1 MYSAVDTLWIL
12 LAVILMFMMQA
23 GFAML
28 ETGFTRAKNA
38 GNIAMKNLLDF
49 VVGSLVFWIIGFG
62 LLHNTSVG
70 GFIGIPDLFTQ
81 GDYSQSGFPGN
92 AYFIFQVMFCATA
105 ATIVSGAMAERTKFQ
120 AYLICSAILSAFV
133 YPVAAHWIW
142 NADGWLNKLGF
153 HDFAGST
160 AVHLVGGMA
169 ALVGAKMLGPRIGK
183 YDRKG
188 KSKAIPGHN
197 LSLGVLGIFLL
208 WFGWYGFDAGSTLTI
223 TGDDAIKLV
232 SSIVVNVTFCA
243 SASCLMAML
252 VSWRRYGKADIT
264 MTFNGAL
271 AGLVAVTSGC
281 DQVTITGAV
290 CIGLITGFI
299 LVFAIEFVDMKLKV
313 DDPVG
318 AVSAHGISGALGTVF
333 TGVFSTKI
341 GLLHTG
347 KLSGLL
353 IQCLGVICVCAWV
366 IVCMSIVFVIMKKT
380 IGIRVSEDDEM
391 KGLDFS
397 EHGMAPLMAGDGES
411 YSAMASPQHLVEQ
424 IDMSVPDEDAPLPE
438 KYKVTD
444 GKMRM
449 VMVMM
454 NPNRLEVLMKALD
467 RIEITGMTVT
477 NVSGCGI
484 QKGNTEYYRGA
495 ELESHLIPK
504 VKVEIVICAVP
515 LALVIDTIKKSIY
528 TGKIGDGKIFVYEI
542 DDVIKVRTGS
552 QGREALE

>member
-1 MYSAVDTLWIL
+1 
-12 LAVILMFMMQA
+12 
-23 GFAML
+23 
-28 ETGFTRAKNA
+28 
-38 GNIAMKNLLDF
+38 
-49 VVGSLVFWIIGFG
+49 
-62 LLHNTSVG
+62 
-70 GFIGIPDLFTQ
+70 
-81 GDYSQSGFPGN
+81 
-92 AYFIFQVMFCATA
+92 
-105 ATIVSGAMAERTKFQ
+105 
-120 AYLICSAILSAFV
+120 
-133 YPVAAHWIW
+133 
-142 NADGWLNKLGF
+142 
-153 HDFAGST
+153 
-160 AVHLVGGMA
+160 
-169 ALVGAKMLGPRIGK
+169 
-183 YDRKG
+183 
-188 KSKAIPGHN
+188 
-197 LSLGVLGIFLL
+197 
-208 WFGWYGFDAGSTLTI
+208 
-223 TGDDAIKLV
+223 
-232 SSIVVNVTFCA
+232 
-243 SASCLMAML
+243 
-252 VSWRRYGKADIT
+252 
-264 MTFNGAL
+264 
-271 AGLVAVTSGC
+271 
-281 DQVTITGAV
+281 
-290 CIGLITGFI
+290 
-299 LVFAIEFVDMKLKV
+299 MKLKV

-318 AVSAHGISGALGTVF
+318 AVSAHGISGALGTVL